1 MPSFS
6 LSGSQFWSVRETTPA
21 LLGFSQSVKILDFIY
36 DIMCF
41 TFFLLF
47 QLMFEGSLE
56 QQKGFIAI
64 AAPYFTNG
72 YCSAEPQEA
81 AKKGKNFSITLK
93 TEDKTNKEARFSV
106 STPIY

>member
-1 MPSFS
+1 M
-6 LSGSQFWSVRETTPA
+6 
-21 LLGFSQSVKILDFIY
+21 GFSQSVKILDFIY

-47 QLMFEGSLE
+47 QLMFEGSLQ

>member
-1 MPSFS
+1 
-6 LSGSQFWSVRETTPA
+6 
-21 LLGFSQSVKILDFIY
+21 
-36 DIMCF
+36 MCF

-81 AKKGKNFSITLK
+81 AKKGKNFSITFK
-93 TEDKTNKEARFSV
+93 T
-106 STPIY
+106 